1 MPEGNAAEVDTVV
14 VGFGPAGIAL
24 TCAISDWVEENGR
37 NPFGKVLCLEKAEA
51 CSWHGEFLLRNTD
64 INHHVFRDLV
74 TPRNPRSR
82 FSFAMYL
89 KARQRLYKFGLLGRP
104 PSRHEWSDYMAWV
117 ASQLSEYVSYAEPV
131 LSLAPI
137 VEKGEVVGVD
147 VTTGKGGYVAN
158 SVVLSSG
165 SWPRIPDL
173 FTPHLGRKVFHT
185 SVYLSHVQAFGKL
198 LPKRWLVLGSGQ
210 SAGEAALDLLGRGGD
225 VVVESVHRSAGF
237 RIGQL
242 GQFPNLAFLPEQV
255 DYFHG
260 LDHDGRTRL
269 FAEIRATN
277 YSGVD
282 IDDSRALYSQ
292 IYEDSIEG
300 KERLRMSP
308 FSVVESV
315 SAAGE
320 AYEVVLRDLFTGRR
334 KAVVV
339 DAIVLG
345 TGYEQPR
352 VPPLLADFLPWLEL
366 DDDGSVTVDRDYRIA
381 LKGSPRVAIFANGQS
396 ERAHGISDAQSF
408 SLVAVRA
415 ERILASLLDGRA
427 ADAPAAD
434 APAVGERLLEAS
446 R

>member
-1 MPEGNAAEVDTVV
+1 MPEGRSAEFDTVV

-24 TCAISDWVEENGR
+24 ACAVSDWIEETGR
-37 NPFGKVLCLEKAEA
+37 NPFGRVICLEKAET
-51 CSWHGEFLLRNTD
+51 CSWHGEFLVGNAD

-89 KARQRLYKFGLLGRP
+89 KARERLYRFGLLGRP
-104 PSRHEWSDYMAWV
+104 PSRHEWSDYLAWV

-137 VEKGEVVGVD
+137 VDGGELAGVNVSTAKGD
-147 VTTGKGGYVAN
+147 YVARD
-158 SVVLSSG
+158 VVLSSG
-165 SWPRIPDL
+165 GSPKIPDL
-173 FTPHLGRKVFHT
+173 FAPHLGRRVFHT
-185 SVYLSHVQAFGKL
+185 STYLSRIRAFGDA
-198 LPKRWLVLGSGQ
+198 LPRRWLVLGSGQ

-225 VVVESVHRSAGF
+225 VAVESVHRSIGF

-260 LDHDGRTRL
+260 LDHAGRARL
-269 FAEIRATN
+269 FAEIRSTN
-277 YSGVD
+277 YAGVD
-282 IDDSRALYSQ
+282 VDDSQALYSR

-300 KERLRMSP
+300 KERLRMWP
-308 FSVVESV
+308 FSEVESV
-315 SAAGE
+315 TARGE
-320 AYEVVLRDLFTGRR
+320 TYEVVLRDVFTGRR
-334 KAVVV
+334 RTLAV
-339 DAIVLG
+339 DAVVLG
-345 TGYEQPR
+345 TGYEQPLI
-352 VPPLLADFLPWLEL
+352 PPLLADFLPWLQL
-366 DDDGSVTVDRDYRIA
+366 DGNAGVTVDRDYRIV
-381 LKGSPRVAIFANGQS
+381 LKGSPRVRIFANGLS

-415 ERILASLLDGRA
+415 ERILASLLESDTAGRVADG
-427 ADAPAAD
+427 
-434 APAVGERLLEAS
+434 RLLETH